1 MRKSRFLEKFI
12 FISLSLPV
20 ALLILCFLWILAS
33 IGVEGVKFLNWKFL
47 TTSVIEGGIFE
58 SIIGTLYMLGGA
70 VTIATPIGI
79 ATAIYLAEYAR
90 GSRIAHIIVQAVHN
104 IAGIP
109 SIIFGLFGYTFFCTF
124 LGFGISLLSGWLTLA
139 CMILPIIISGSYEAI
154 SMVPISF
161 KEAAIAL
168 GASKL
173 RVIRDVVIPTAAPG
187 IATSII
193 LGVSRVAGET
203 AAILF
208 TSCVYLTSGL
218 PSNPL
223 QPVMSLTYHLFG
235 ILVTTPGDSLGD
247 AFAMAL
253 VLLVIVTVLNA
264 LAYLMRIYYR
274 RRWNI

>member
-1 MRKSRFLEKFI
+1 MKKYRFLEKFI

-20 ALLILCFLWILAS
+20 TALILCFLWILVS
-33 IGVEGVKFLNWKFL
+33 IGVEGVKSLSWKFL
-47 TTSVIEGGIFE
+47 ITSVMDGGIFE
-58 SIIGTLYMLGGA
+58 SIVGTLYMLGGA
-70 VTIATPIGI
+70 VTIATPIGV
-79 ATAIYLAEYAR
+79 ATAVYLAEYAK
-90 GSRIAHIIVQAVHN
+90 GGKIARIIIQAIHN

-139 CMILPIIISGSYEAI
+139 CMILPIIVSGSYEAI
-154 SMVPISF
+154 SMVPLSF
-161 KEAAIAL
+161 KKAAIAL

-193 LGVSRVAGET
+193 LGISRVAGET

-208 TSCVYLTSGL
+208 TSCVYLTNGL

-223 QPVMSLTYHLFG
+223 QPVMTLTYNLFG
-235 ILVTTPGDSLGD
+235 MLVATPRDSLGD

-253 VLLVIVTVLNA
+253 VLLMIVIVLNTF
-264 LAYLMRIYYR
+264 AYFMRIYYR